1 MVLMDRVMGNWM
13 SWVDVTNKKLKDRG
27 IRLISDIC
35 NMGYEEAC
43 YALHESLEELKS
55 LNFSDKEK
63 PSPVQYTI
71 KKIRTSRKG

>member
-1 MVLMDRVMGNWM
+1 MSLGNWM

-35 NMGYEEAC
+35 AVSYKDAC

-55 LNFSDKEK
+55 FDITTGEK
-63 PSPVQYTI
+63 PSPVQYII
-71 KKIRTSRKG
+71 KRIGIQACPGKGL